1 MNKASSP
8 SAYIKHHLPGRVR
21 LKIPQKKGDAGYF
34 DRIAELFADFPGITQ
49 LQLNPTAA
57 SVLICHDGTEAQF
70 GNISEFAQR
79 NGLFSIT
86 ERLEE
91 TFSSPPLPIAVLT
104 ATGLN
109 RFDESLMDLSQGRID
124 SRSLFMLTLTGLAI
138 HQITRGNIMAP
149 ASSLLWYAI
158 ELLREE
164 NITPPINNQ

>member
-1 MNKASSP
+1 
-8 SAYIKHHLPGRVR
+8 
-21 LKIPQKKGDAGYF
+21 
-34 DRIAELFADFPGITQ
+34 
-49 LQLNPTAA
+49 
-57 SVLICHDGTEAQF
+57 
-70 GNISEFAQR
+70 
-79 NGLFSIT
+79 
-86 ERLEE
+86 
-91 TFSSPPLPIAVLT
+91 PLPIAVLT